1 MCLRVILLSYSP
13 LFRERAES
21 NTYTKSAAIKDSLNP
36 FQLTRSISTSGNA
49 VVAEGGVGVG
59 GVVGGGP
66 GSPYHRSV
74 STAGS
79 LNGLTSAFSSRP
91 NLNKELMQGWL
102 VSSLE
107 CQCFGIHFLK

>member
-1 MCLRVILLSYSP
+1 MLVSFPRELRATLTL
-13 LFRERAES
+13 R
-21 NTYTKSAAIKDSLNP
+21 AAIKDLPNP

-49 VVAEGGVGVG
+49 VVGEGGVGVG
-59 GVVGGGP
+59 GVVGGP

>member
-1 MCLRVILLSYSP
+1 M
-13 LFRERAES
+13 RA
-21 NTYTKSAAIKDSLNP
+21 TLTLVRAAIKDSLNP

-49 VVAEGGVGVG
+49 VVGEGGVGVG

-102 VSSLE
+102 HSSLE
-107 CQCFGIHFLK
+107 YFCFGIITLK

>member
-1 MCLRVILLSYSP
+1 MTLLIGKHCKILGVSWG
-13 LFRERAES
+13 LFRRPLRLSFLLVSFPRELRA
-21 NTYTKSAAIKDSLNP
+21 TLTLRAAIKDLLNP

-49 VVAEGGVGVG
+49 VVGEGGVGVG

-91 NLNKELMQGWL
+91 NLNKELMQG
-102 VSSLE
+102 
-107 CQCFGIHFLK
+107 